1 MYKKLSRVLAF
12 ILIMSLLTLSV
23 GCSKKDSQP
32 AGNPSADSNG
42 ENNTGNPSGKDQN
55 GTENSITE
63 QDSSNPDSNSQDSD
77 SSDDTEVRPDIVKSF
92 EIPLSTSLEEYSKA
106 YEQLKNYHP
115 SVPAE
120 YKAFFDY
127 AEKLRDI
134 GVEYK
139 SVGANIAGASCIHFA
154 GCMVTSVRNCI
165 DEILKKRG
173 VTIEEALYT
182 DWNDIVSINYT
193 CPVPYYMQSI
203 YQVYAGD
210 MDTAKEFYTLAK
222 LNEINMPEG
231 LAKLENITSFSD
243 DELKSLRKELVGFED
258 YLYDIYP
265 CIPTGWE
272 TTGYEC
278 MPEFF
283 VSAYYYCF
291 ELEDYENAL
300 VYADEAIK
308 VDPLNEQMYKVAAL
322 TAIEIGDPESAWY
335 YLKNG
340 IMLDNADGD
349 IITLAATFW
358 ASVEDYD
365 NARYYLDMARM
376 GSVSR
381 ENDTTLKNLEAKL
394 KEVGK

>member
-1 MYKKLSRVLAF
+1 
-12 ILIMSLLTLSV
+12 
-23 GCSKKDSQP
+23 
-32 AGNPSADSNG
+32 
-42 ENNTGNPSGKDQN
+42 
-55 GTENSITE
+55 
-63 QDSSNPDSNSQDSD
+63 
-77 SSDDTEVRPDIVKSF
+77 
-92 EIPLSTSLEEYSKA
+92 
-106 YEQLKNYHP
+106 
-115 SVPAE
+115 
-120 YKAFFDY
+120 
-127 AEKLRDI
+127 
-134 GVEYK
+134 
-139 SVGANIAGASCIHFA
+139 
-154 GCMVTSVRNCI
+154 
-165 DEILKKRG
+165 
-173 VTIEEALYT
+173 
-182 DWNDIVSINYT
+182 
-193 CPVPYYMQSI
+193 
-203 YQVYAGD
+203 
-210 MDTAKEFYTLAK
+210 
-222 LNEINMPEG
+222 
-231 LAKLENITSFSD
+231 
-243 DELKSLRKELVGFED
+243 
-258 YLYDIYP
+258 
-265 CIPTGWE
+265 
-272 TTGYEC
+272 